1 MAAKREKGKIAHAEW
16 PAIVGRYAGGE
27 SMASIARS
35 YGCTAPAIRYIVN
48 RGTVQAA
55 EGEGGTPASGAATTA
70 VVATPRPRRAG
81 TPSPDGERARPGA
94 DAVAG
99 SPIDHALRERVNSD
113 IAAFLVAFDAAFA
126 HNSLKHRMALREATD
141 RLLRAG
147 ARTRIAL
154 ERTSGDDESVVEAPV
169 MRQGVV

>member
-1 MAAKREKGKIAHAEW
+1 MAKREKGKIARTEW

-27 SMASIARS
+27 SLASIARS

-48 RGTVQAA
+48 RKAGAA
-55 EGEGGTPASGAATTA
+55 PEVEPTQNGDASGASP
-70 VVATPRPRRAG
+70 PRPRGRSPPQPEQRTQAG
-81 TPSPDGERARPGA
+81 ANSI
-94 DAVAG
+94 AG
-99 SPIDHALRERVNSD
+99 SAIDTVLRERVNSD

-126 HNSLKHRMALREATD
+126 VNSARNRMALREATD

-154 ERTSGDDESVVEAPV
+154 EATSG
-169 MRQGVV
+169 